1 MRHAVFASLLVLVS
15 SLLIVPLG
23 WATWG
28 VTFRNLGT
36 ATVVGEPECADFG
49 AQKVVCVAQGADHAL
64 MANEFNK
71 TTWSGWTSI
80 STVVSS
86 NASCVNDANNR
97 IVCGVR
103 AADNTLVATVFDG
116 TTWSG
121 FADSSR
127 QIFSNPSCALLRKA
141 AVLCTARSVSGGL
154 TASVF

>member
-86 NASCVNDANNR
+86 NARCVNDANNR
-97 IVCGVR
+97 IVC
-103 AADNTLVATVFDG
+103 
-116 TTWSG
+116 WSG
-121 FADSSR
+121 QGYHNKQDCVNELYW
-127 QIFSNPSCALLRKA
+127 IKENA
-141 AVLCTARSVSGGL
+141 AAIPVYDYTGER
-154 TASVF
+154 